1 MESSQIR
8 IFIVDDH
15 PMIRAGLAALVRAQA
30 SFEFVGEADNGV
42 DAVRE
47 IPLCKPDIVLMDMV
61 LPQLD
66 GVGAIAALRDVVP
79 ATRFVILTSV
89 LDTTEVRRAL
99 DAGACG
105 YLLKNATA
113 QELVTVIR
121 AARAGQRVLA
131 PEVTDAIIAAA
142 NRRTPGHDLT
152 QRERELLALM
162 ASGLNNQEI
171 ATQLSIA
178 LPTVKFHV
186 TNILTKLHANNR
198 TEAVLT
204 ALKFKIVPAG

>member
-1 MESSQIR
+1 MDSSQIR

-15 PMIRAGLAALVRAQA
+15 PMIRAGLAALVRAQP
-30 SFEFVGEADNGV
+30 SFELVGEADNGV

-47 IPLCKPDIVLMDMV
+47 IPLASPDIVLMDMV
-61 LPQLD
+61 MPQLD
-66 GVGAIAALRDVVP
+66 GVSAIAALRDVVP
-79 ATRFVILTSV
+79 GARFVILTSV
-89 LDTTEVRRAL
+89 LDTVEVRRAL

-121 AARAGQRVLA
+121 AARSGQRVLA

>member
-1 MESSQIR
+1 MDSSQIR

-15 PMIRAGLAALVRAQA
+15 PMIRAGLAALVRAQP
-30 SFEFVGEADNGV
+30 SFELVGEADNGV

-47 IPLCKPDIVLMDMV
+47 IPLANPDIVLMDMV
-61 LPQLD
+61 MPQLD
-66 GVGAIAALRDVVP
+66 GVSAIVALRDVVP
-79 ATRFVILTSV
+79 GARFVILTSV
-89 LDTTEVRRAL
+89 LDTVEVRRAL

-105 YLLKNATA
+105 YLLKSATA

-131 PEVTDAIIAAA
+131 PQVTDAIIAAA

>member
-15 PMIRAGLAALVRAQA
+15 PMIRAGLAALVRAQS
-30 SFEFVGEADNGV
+30 SFELVGEADNGV

-47 IPLCKPDIVLMDMV
+47 IPRVAPDIVLMDMV
-61 LPQLD
+61 MPQLD
-66 GVGAIAALRDVVP
+66 GIGAIAALRDVVP
-79 ATRFVILTSV
+79 GTRFVILTSV
-89 LDTTEVRRAL
+89 LDTAEVRRAL

-105 YLLKNATA
+105 YLLKSATA

>member
-1 MESSQIR
+1 MESSQIS

-15 PMIRAGLAALVRAQA
+15 PMIRAGLAALVRAQS
-30 SFEFVGEADNGV
+30 SFELVGEADNGV

-47 IPLCKPDIVLMDMV
+47 IPRVAPDIVLMDMV
-61 LPQLD
+61 MPQLD
-66 GVGAIAALRDVVP
+66 GIGAIAALRDVVP
-79 ATRFVILTSV
+79 GTRFVILTSV
-89 LDTTEVRRAL
+89 LDTAEVRRAL

-105 YLLKNATA
+105 YLLKSATA

>member
-79 ATRFVILTSV
+79 GTRFVILTSV

>member
-1 MESSQIR
+1 MASSQIR

-15 PMIRAGLAALVRAQA
+15 PMIRAGLAALVRAQS
-30 SFEFVGEADNGV
+30 SFELVGEADNGV

-47 IPLCKPDIVLMDMV
+47 IPRVAPDIVLMDMV
-61 LPQLD
+61 MPQLD
-66 GVGAIAALRDVVP
+66 GIGAIAALRDVVP
-79 ATRFVILTSV
+79 GTRFVILTSV
-89 LDTTEVRRAL
+89 LDTAEVRRAL

-105 YLLKNATA
+105 YLLKSATA